1 MNGNKDIN
9 YKFRVD
15 EDENFLIEKKFK
27 NSGLSSKSEFFRQMI
42 LSGYVIT
49 ADEEFHKMINELLRN
64 ISNNINQIA
73 LVANRSGGIYKDDL
87 NEIKKQLTEIWK
99 EQNYIRSRI
108 KSIEKVIEDESK
120 ELR

>member
-73 LVANRSGGIYKDDL
+73 LVSEQVRRHLQRRS
-87 NEIKKQLTEIWK
+87 E
-99 EQNYIRSRI
+99 
-108 KSIEKVIEDESK
+108 
-120 ELR
+120 